1 MKHKNDEMKIK
12 QPQPTSPEMPDPVQT
27 TEVPGTPGMPETLEK
42 PAPEPKSLPLET
54 PEKAQPG
61 PLKIFFRKAL
71 IWLLVIIIAFVGGFL
86 LDHFLRYKPL
96 SDDLHQAQSEM
107 EDVKQDISDLQGQIE
122 QIQPKLE
129 AANARIATLEGDLEI
144 ANARLQFYQV
154 LVDVNNARIALFL
167 ENIEEAQTALV
178 DTKERL
184 EELEPVIEEAN
195 PELAMS
201 LPRRLELIVD
211 GLERDPKTASIDL
224 ELFTKDLLMLEPLIF
239 ED

>member
-1 MKHKNDEMKIK
+1 MKNKNDEITIK
-12 QPQPTSPEMPDPVQT
+12 EPQPASPETPDPVQT
-27 TEVPGTPGMPETLEK
+27 TEAHGMPETLEK
-42 PAPEPKSLPLET
+42 PAPEPKDIQPEI
-54 PEKAQPG
+54 PEKIEPS
-61 PLKIFFRKAL
+61 PMKIFFRKAL
-71 IWLLVIIIAFVGGFL
+71 IWLIVIIIAFVGGFL

-96 SDDLHQAQSEM
+96 SDDLSQAQLELD
-107 EDVKQDISDLQGQIE
+107 DVKQDISDLKSQIT
-122 QIQPKLE
+122 QLQPKME
-129 AANARIATLEGDLEI
+129 AANARIATLEDDLEI

-154 LVDVNNARIALFL
+154 LVDVNNARIAIFL

-178 DTKERL
+178 DTMERL
-184 EELEPVIEEAN
+184 EELVPVIEEGN

-211 GLERDPKTASIDL
+211 GLERDPETASIDL